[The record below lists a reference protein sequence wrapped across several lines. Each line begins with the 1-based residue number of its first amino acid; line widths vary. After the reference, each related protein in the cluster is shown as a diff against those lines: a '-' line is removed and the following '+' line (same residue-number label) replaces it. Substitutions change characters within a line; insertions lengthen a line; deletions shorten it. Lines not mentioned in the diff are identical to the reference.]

1 MSEGRR
7 KVICGLCASHCTYE
21 VQIKDDEFLGPD
33 LRKKADTS
41 PIADV
46 QRKAIAA
53 CPRVHAAKE
62 FVYHPSRLNY
72 PLRRVGERGS
82 GQWEQ
87 LSWEQ
92 ALDEISDQ
100 LQATRNEFGA
110 EALAITTSGEQNC
123 ADEYRLRFQS
133 LFGSPNFMGPSCGTG
148 MVVSHMMA
156 GAVIFIPH
164 PRPETKLIMFLGVN
178 PAQSLPH
185 LCPRLQEMRKYL
197 GVKII
202 VVDPRDTKSAREA
215 DIWLRPRV
223 GTDAALLLGMIRTII
238 EEELYDKEFVDQW
251 CHGFDELVRR
261 VQDYPVEKVAG
272 ITGIPAA
279 SIREAARAYATVK
292 PGLIFHLTGVE
303 EQPNATQTIQ
313 ARYVLPGIT
322 GNIDIKGGDVMM
334 AVHPTARAVSEM
346 DLHEMMPPEQ
356 QDKLIG
362 ADRFPLYSWRTFR
375 MIEQNAKKVSD
386 KPVNGIWLV
395 GFAHAASVFQAM
407 VSGDPYPVKALLTI
421 AKNPLLTYP
430 NARRIYEAIMRL
442 DLHVSM
448 DVFMTPTCRVADYVL
463 PAACSFEK
471 PFLHGVEIYPF
482 LRGGEVAINPLYERK
497 PEFYL
502 WRELGIRLGQENY
515 WPWKTLEAA
524 YDWRLEPLGMTF
536 KEFIAG
542 PAYSSPSRPPKKYEA
557 NGFGTPTGKYEL
569 YCTTLKELGYDP
581 LPSYK
586 EPDTFATDM
595 ASNFPLVLISGCRSH
610 RFYHSQGRQLKS
622 LRDKS
627 PDPMAQ
633 ISPETGKRFAIADGD
648 WIWIETPIGKAKF
661 RCEYSQDMTPQVI
674 QAEHGWW
681 YPEDDSVES
690 LFRSNVNAIIDD
702 NLDTCCD
709 PLGGGYV
716 FRGQMCKAY
725 KA

>member
-1 MSEGRR
+1 MSEETK
-7 KVICGLCASHCTYE
+7 KVICGLCAGHCAYK
-21 VQIKDDEFLGPD
+21 VQIKDGEFLGPD
-33 LRKKADTS
+33 LRKKPDAS
-41 PIADV
+41 PMAEV
-46 QRKAIAA
+46 RRKVIAA
-53 CPRVHAAKE
+53 CPRVHATKE
-62 FVYHPSRLNY
+62 FIYHPDRLNY

-87 LSWEQ
+87 VGWEQ
-92 ALDEISDQ
+92 ALDEIAEQ
-100 LQATRNEFGA
+100 LQQIKNEFGA
-110 EALAITTSGEQNC
+110 EAMAITTSGEQNC
-123 ADEYRLRFQS
+123 ADEYRVRFQS

-156 GAVIFIPH
+156 GAVIFTPH
-164 PRPETKLIMFLGVN
+164 LDLETKLVMFLGVN
-178 PAQSLPH
+178 PAQTLPR
-185 LCPRLQEMRKYL
+185 LWRGLQEMRKYSGL
-197 GVKII
+197 KII

-238 EEELYDKEFVDQW
+238 EEELYDKEFVDKW
-251 CHGFDELVRR
+251 CHGFDELVQR
-261 VQDYPVEKVAG
+261 VQDYPVEKVAD
-272 ITGIPAA
+272 ITGIPAG
-279 SIREAARAYATVK
+279 SIREAARVYATVK
-292 PGLIFHLTGVE
+292 PGLILHLTGVE

-313 ARYVLPGIT
+313 ARYILPGIT
-322 GNIDIKGGDVMM
+322 GNIDVKGSDVLM
-334 AVHPTARAVSEM
+334 ALHPTVRAVSEM

-362 ADRFPLYSWRTFR
+362 ADKFPLFSWRTFR
-375 MIEQNAKKVSD
+375 MVEQNVKKVSD

-395 GFAHAASVFQAM
+395 GFAHAASVFRAM
-407 VSGDPYPVKALLTI
+407 IDGDPYPVKALLTI

-430 NARRIYEAIMRL
+430 NAKQTYEALMRL
-442 DLHVSM
+442 DLHVAM
-448 DVFMTPTCRVADYVL
+448 DIFMTPTCRVADYVL

-482 LRGGEVAINPLYERK
+482 LRGGESAIDPLYERK

-515 WPWKTLEAA
+515 WPWITLEDA

-536 KEFIAG
+536 KEFMAG
-542 PAYSSPSRPPKKYEA
+542 TAHDSPPLPMKKYEVK
-557 NGFGTPTGKYEL
+557 GFGTPTGKYEL

-586 EPDTFATDM
+586 EPNTSATDM
-595 ASNFPLVLISGCRSH
+595 ASDFPLMLISGCRSH
-610 RFYHSQGRQLKS
+610 YFYHSQGRQLES
-622 LRDKS
+622 LRKKS

-633 ISPETGKRFAIADGD
+633 ISPETGKQFGIANGD
-648 WIWIETPIGKAKF
+648 WVWIETPVGKAKF
-661 RCEYSQDMTPQVI
+661 RCQYSQDMTPQVI

-690 LFRSNVNAIIDD
+690 FFQSNVNAIIDD
-702 NLDTCCD
+702 NLDTCCA
-709 PLGGGYV
+709 PLSGGYV

>member
-1 MSEGRR
+1 MSEETK
-7 KVICGLCASHCTYE
+7 KVICGLCAGHCAYE
-21 VQIKDDEFLGPD
+21 VQIKDGEFIGPD
-33 LRKKADTS
+33 LRKKPDAS
-41 PIADV
+41 PMAEV
-46 QRKAIAA
+46 RRKVIAA
-53 CPRVHAAKE
+53 CHRVHAIKE
-62 FVYHPSRLNY
+62 FIYHPDRLNY

-87 LSWEQ
+87 VGWEQ
-92 ALDEISDQ
+92 ALDEIAER
-100 LQATRNEFGA
+100 LQQVKNEFGA

-123 ADEYRLRFQS
+123 ADEYRVRFQS

-164 PRPETKLIMFLGVN
+164 PVLETKLVMFLGVN
-178 PAQSLPH
+178 PAQSLP
-185 LCPRLQEMRKYL
+185 RLWRGVQEMRKYSGL
-197 GVKII
+197 KIM

-223 GTDAALLLGMIRTII
+223 GTDAALLLGMIRIII
-238 EEELYDKEFVDQW
+238 EEELYDKEFVDKW
-251 CHGFDELVRR
+251 CHGFDELVQR
-261 VQDYPVEKVAG
+261 VQHYPVEKVAY
-272 ITGIPAA
+272 ITGIPAG
-279 SIREAARAYATVK
+279 SIREAARVYATVK

-313 ARYVLPGIT
+313 ARYILPGIT
-322 GNIDIKGGDVMM
+322 GNIDIKGGDVML
-334 AVHPTARAVSEM
+334 ALHPTVRAVAEM
-346 DLHEMMPPEQ
+346 DLHEMMTPEQ

-362 ADRFPLYSWRTFR
+362 ADKFPLFSWRAFR
-375 MIEQNAKKVSD
+375 MIEQNVKKISN

-395 GFAHAASVFQAM
+395 GFAHAASVFRAM
-407 VSGDPYPVKALLTI
+407 IDGDPYPVKALLTI

-430 NARRIYEAIMRL
+430 NARQTYEALMRL
-442 DLHVSM
+442 NLHVAM
-448 DVFMTPTCRVADYVL
+448 DIFMTPTCRVADYVL

-482 LRGGEVAINPLYERK
+482 VRGGEAAIDPLYERK

-502 WRELGIRLGQENY
+502 WRELGMRLGQENY
-515 WPWKTLEAA
+515 WPWKTLEEA

-536 KEFIAG
+536 KEFMAG
-542 PAYSSPSRPPKKYEA
+542 TAHDSPLLPTKKYEA

-586 EPDTFATDM
+586 EPDTIATDM
-595 ASNFPLVLISGCRSH
+595 ASDFPLLLISGCRSH
-610 RFYHSQGRQLKS
+610 YFYHSQGRQLES
-622 LRDKS
+622 LRKKS
-627 PDPMAQ
+627 SDPMAQ
-633 ISPETGKRFAIADGD
+633 ISPQTGKQFGIANGD
-648 WIWIETPIGKAKF
+648 WVWIETPFGKAKF
-661 RCEYSQDMTPQVI
+661 RCQYSQDMTPQVI

-690 LFRSNVNAIIDD
+690 FFRSNVNAIIDD
-702 NLDTCCD
+702 NLDTCCE
-709 PLGGGYV
+709 PLSGGYV